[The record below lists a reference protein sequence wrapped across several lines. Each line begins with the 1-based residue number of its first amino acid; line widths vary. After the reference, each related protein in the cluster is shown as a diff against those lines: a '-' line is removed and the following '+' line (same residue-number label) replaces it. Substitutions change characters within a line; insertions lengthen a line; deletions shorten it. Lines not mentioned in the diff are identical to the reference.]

1 MLVDSRE
8 PALSATHPFLPALF
22 PNVDRSGMT
31 EGSVSMVGSGRESM
45 AVSLDQARLGRAL
58 VELGLQLVVEPA
70 DTALLYTN
78 LGASLFPAIVDS
90 ACFEDENRE
99 NERLENRLRMAFEA
113 EPLEDGID
121 HSAERIIDDALRSV
135 HGRRVLVWLRALS
148 VDVERPSLAASVLRC
163 LGRRRPGTSAWRVEI
178 VRSALAADDVE
189 MRDAAVQAAESWG
202 DLGMREVLSS
212 HTEAVPWLRA
222 YIEDV
227 VEDLGE

>member
-8 PALSATHPFLPALF
+8 TALSATHPFLPALF
-22 PNVDRSGMT
+22 PNVDGSGMT

-45 AVSLDQARLGRAL
+45 AVSLDQARLGRAF
-58 VELGLQLVVEPA
+58 VELGLQLVVELA
-70 DTALLYTN
+70 DTALLYTK
-78 LGASLFPAIVDS
+78 LGASLFPAVVDR

-121 HSAERIIDDALRSV
+121 HPAERIVDDALRSV
-135 HGRRVLVWLRALS
+135 HGRPVLAWFRALS
-148 VDVERPSLAASVLRC
+148 VDVERPGLAASVLRC

-212 HTEAVPWLRA
+212 HAEAVPWLRA

-227 VEDLGE
+227 VEDFGE